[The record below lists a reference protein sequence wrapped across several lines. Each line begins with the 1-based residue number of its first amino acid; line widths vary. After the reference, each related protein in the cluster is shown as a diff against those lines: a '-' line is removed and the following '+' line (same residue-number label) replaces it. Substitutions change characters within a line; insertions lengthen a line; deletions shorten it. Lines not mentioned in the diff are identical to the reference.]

1 MTTIKMPQLGESV
14 TEGTIERWLVKVGD
28 SVAQYDPLF
37 EVVTDK
43 VNAEVPAEVG
53 GVVTSIL
60 VGDGETVKVGT
71 PLAEIAEDGE
81 AAAEAAPAATEAA
94 PAATEA
100 APAATEAA
108 PATATSDQPVP
119 AAQGERPAAAQTD
132 VELEAPPEE
141 EAASPPEPETAA
153 TAKPADTE
161 PVATAPTDA
170 EAPVEQQG
178 QVAAETPPSPVT
190 ESAAEPAPAEPET
203 AATDGVPTGGAGP
216 DRAGGRMTPAVR
228 RLVRQHNLDV
238 NQIPGTGAG
247 GRVTRDD
254 VLAFVAARQGTAAAA
269 TQPAAPP
276 TPQPEAP
283 PAAPEPVPAP
293 APVAQQASAPAP
305 TAAPPAAPAPEPA
318 APPAVA
324 ARPAPAPTAPV
335 APAAPAPDAIPAP
348 TTGDVAWP
356 MTQMRKGI
364 AAKMTQVK
372 QTVPHAYTVVE
383 VDMTNVVRWREA
395 NNEAYKAREGIGISY
410 VAVVIKAVT
419 EALRLHP
426 TLNSQF
432 AGDRIVLKHRTN
444 IGIAVAVDN
453 GLVVPVIHDADQ
465 LSISGVNRRV
475 QDLAARARANRL
487 KLDEIQGGTFTVNN
501 TGWFGSVSS
510 MPIINAPEVAILSM
524 EAIVKR
530 PRVIEVDGTDVIAVR
545 HLMNMTCSFDHRVLD
560 GAQVGYF
567 LADVRKRL
575 EGWDPATSLA

>member
-1 MTTIKMPQLGESV
+1 MATTIKMPQLGESV

-60 VGDGETVKVGT
+60 VGDGQTVKVGT
-71 PLAEIAEDGE
+71 PLAEISEDGE
-81 AAAEAAPAATEAA
+81 GAAAEPAAVEPAAAAPAPPEVELDAPAEAEAAVAIPSEPAPPPAAANPAPPPPAEAQIPSTPAASSESPAAAPAAPETAPEAPEAAPA
-94 PAATEA
+94 
-100 APAATEAA
+100 
-108 PATATSDQPVP
+108 
-119 AAQGERPAAAQTD
+119 
-132 VELEAPPEE
+132 
-141 EAASPPEPETAA
+141 
-153 TAKPADTE
+153 
-161 PVATAPTDA
+161 
-170 EAPVEQQG
+170 
-178 QVAAETPPSPVT
+178 
-190 ESAAEPAPAEPET
+190 
-203 AATDGVPTGGAGP
+203 GGA
-216 DRAGGRMTPAVR
+216 AVMRMTPAVR
-228 RLVRQHNLDV
+228 RLVREHDLDV
-238 NQIPGTGAG
+238 TQIPGTGAG

-254 VLAFVAARQGTAAAA
+254 VLAFVARGAPADTQAAPEAA
-269 TQPAAPP
+269 PAPPPAPELAPAAP
-276 TPQPEAP
+276 
-283 PAAPEPVPAP
+283 
-293 APVAQQASAPAP
+293 
-305 TAAPPAAPAPEPA
+305 PPAAPAPPPVAPLPA
-318 APPAVA
+318 APPPPAPASVA
-324 ARPAPAPTAPV
+324 AAAPAPAPQ
-335 APAAPAPDAIPAP
+335 APAAPAPSPEPSTPAPAPEAIPAP
-348 TTGDVAWP
+348 TGGDVEWP

-383 VDMTNVVRWREA
+383 VDMTNVVRWRDA
-395 NNEAYKAREGIGISY
+395 NNEAYKAREGAGISF

-419 EALRLHP
+419 EALRAHP

-432 AGDRIVLKHRTN
+432 AGDRILLKHRLN

-501 TGWFGSVSS
+501 TGWFGSISS

-530 PRVIEVDGTDVIAVR
+530 PKVIEIDGSDVIVVR

-567 LADVRKRL
+567 MADVRKRL
-575 EGWDPATSLA
+575 EEWDPDTSLS

>member
-1 MTTIKMPQLGESV
+1 MATTIKMPQLGESV

-60 VGDGETVKVGT
+60 VGDGQTVKVGT
-71 PLAEIAEDGE
+71 PLAEIADDGE
-81 AAAEAAPAATEAA
+81 AAASAPAEAAPAEAA
-94 PAATEA
+94 PAEAAAAPAPEAQADAPAEVELDAPPAADAEANATPPPAPVETAVAAAPSEPPSAAPAPVAEHEPALAAVAA
-100 APAATEAA
+100 APAAA
-108 PATATSDQPVP
+108 PTA
-119 AAQGERPAAAQTD
+119 
-132 VELEAPPEE
+132 
-141 EAASPPEPETAA
+141 PEP
-153 TAKPADTE
+153 
-161 PVATAPTDA
+161 
-170 EAPVEQQG
+170 
-178 QVAAETPPSPVT
+178 
-190 ESAAEPAPAEPET
+190 EPAPAPAV
-203 AATDGVPTGGAGP
+203 AASSDAG
-216 DRAGGRMTPAVR
+216 DAGMRMTPAVR
-228 RLVRQHNLDV
+228 RLLREHNLEV
-238 NQIPGTGAG
+238 TQIIGTGAG

-254 VLAFVAARQGTAAAA
+254 VLAYVAARDGAPAGES
-269 TQPAAPP
+269 AAP
-276 TPQPEAP
+276 AP
-283 PAAPEPVPAP
+283 PPEPAP
-293 APVAQQASAPAP
+293 APVAVAEAPAPAAPPRAPVTPAQAPTPVAATPAATPAPTPTPAAPSATSAPAP
-305 TAAPPAAPAPEPA
+305 APAPPSAPAPE
-318 APPAVA
+318 
-324 ARPAPAPTAPV
+324 
-335 APAAPAPDAIPAP
+335 AIPAP
-348 TTGDVAWP
+348 TGGDVEWP

-383 VDMTNVVRWREA
+383 VDMTNVVRWRDA
-395 NNEAYKAREGIGISY
+395 NNEAYKAREGAGISF

-419 EALRLHP
+419 EALRAHP

-432 AGDRIVLKHRTN
+432 AGDRIILKSRLN

-453 GLVVPVIHDADQ
+453 GLVVPVIADADQ
-465 LSISGVNRRV
+465 LSISGVNRKV

-501 TGWFGSVSS
+501 TGWFGSISS

-530 PRVIEVDGTDVIAVR
+530 PKVIEVDGTDVIAVR

-567 LADVRKRL
+567 MADVRKRL
-575 EGWDPATSLA
+575 EGWETDAPLS

>member
-1 MTTIKMPQLGESV
+1 MSTTIKMPQLGESV

-60 VGDGETVKVGT
+60 VPDGETVKVGT

-81 AAAEAAPAATEAA
+81 VAATADGAVDATAQTPAPIAAVEQEDPPEAEAEPATEA
-94 PAATEA
+94 
-100 APAATEAA
+100 
-108 PATATSDQPVP
+108 
-119 AAQGERPAAAQTD
+119 
-132 VELEAPPEE
+132 
-141 EAASPPEPETAA
+141 EP
-153 TAKPADTE
+153 
-161 PVATAPTDA
+161 
-170 EAPVEQQG
+170 
-178 QVAAETPPSPVT
+178 
-190 ESAAEPAPAEPET
+190 AAEPEPAVAETPAEPEPV
-203 AATDGVPTGGAGP
+203 AAEPEPAVAEAPADPEPEPVAAAAAEPEPAEAVMEPVGAES
-216 DRAGGRMTPAVR
+216 AESVMRMTPAVR
-228 RLVRQHNLDV
+228 RLVREHDLDV
-238 NQIPGTGAG
+238 TQISGTGAG

-254 VLAFVAARQGTAAAA
+254 VLAFVAAQQAAPSAPVAEPTLTPEVAQPPEAPPSEPAPPSLPAA
-269 TQPAAPP
+269 PVAPAAPP
-276 TPQPEAP
+276 APAAAAP
-283 PAAPEPVPAP
+283 PAPPS
-293 APVAQQASAPAP
+293 APVSA
-305 TAAPPAAPAPEPA
+305 PAAPAPEP
-318 APPAVA
+318 
-324 ARPAPAPTAPV
+324 
-335 APAAPAPDAIPAP
+335 IPAP
-348 TTGDVAWP
+348 TSGDVEWP
-356 MTQMRKGI
+356 MSQMRKAI

-395 NNEAYKAREGIGISY
+395 NNEAYKAREAIGLSY
-410 VAVVIKAVT
+410 VAVVVKAVT
-419 EALRLHP
+419 EALRQHP

-432 AGDRIVLKHRTN
+432 AGDRIILKHRTN
-444 IGIAVAVDN
+444 IGIAVAVEN
-453 GLVVPVIHDADQ
+453 GLVVPVIQDADQ
-465 LSISGVNRRV
+465 LSVSGVNRRV

-530 PRVIEVDGTDVIAVR
+530 PRVIEVDGADVIAVR

-575 EGWDPATSLA
+575 EGWDAETSLA